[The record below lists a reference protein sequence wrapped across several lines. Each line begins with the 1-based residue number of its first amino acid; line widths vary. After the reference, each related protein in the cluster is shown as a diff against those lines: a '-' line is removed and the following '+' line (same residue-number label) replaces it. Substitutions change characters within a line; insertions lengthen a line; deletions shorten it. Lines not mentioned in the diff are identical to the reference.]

1 MKNLW
6 LFDRRRLQILRELSR
21 CPAGGCD
28 LKRKLKL
35 YGPLLSYHL
44 AKLRREG
51 YVLEEKNGRNK
62 IYRLHPAKKEFVRSV
77 LLVVSK

>member
-6 LFDRRRLQILRELSR
+6 LFDRRRLEILELLSH

-28 LKRKLKL
+28 LKKKLKL

-44 AKLRREG
+44 AKLKKEG
-51 YVLEEKNGRNK
+51 YVQEEKCGRAK
-62 IYRLHPAKKEFVRSV
+62 TYRLSPAKQDFVLSV
-77 LLVVSK
+77 LNVVK